1 MNLKISSQRQS
12 SLRRALRDTLYTS
25 LGAAIAA
32 VALMIALA
40 LHDISASSVLK
51 ASPQPV
57 IILEAADG
65 QELGRKGPIRAA
77 PVARSEFPQF
87 LVDAVIATE
96 DRRFYDHGG
105 IDPRGIARALIRN
118 LRAGGVK
125 EGGSTITQQLVR
137 VMNGEDERTVRRK
150 FREALLALWIERKL
164 SKDEILTR
172 YLNNVYL
179 GSGITGVSAAARA
192 YFDKPVRRLS
202 LEECALLAGIIK
214 APSALNP
221 LRNLPEARQRA
232 ETVLDAM
239 VADGRLDPA
248 RAETAKR
255 RPANLNPGRLAALPP
270 SWFADWAH
278 EEAVKVAASG
288 QSTADMIR
296 ARTTLVP
303 ELQKLAE
310 RVTSAAIARHGQ
322 QKGVQQV
329 ALVALRPD
337 GAVVAMVGGK
347 GYEES
352 EFNRAV
358 QALRQPGS
366 TFKLFV
372 YLAALRNGYSLADNI
387 EDTPVEIDGWR
398 PKNFDRGF
406 HGRVTLSEA
415 FIKSLN
421 VATVRLAQNIGID
434 QVIAAAR
441 DLGIDAPLAATP
453 SLALGSS
460 EVNLLDLTGAYASV
474 RAGMRIEP
482 WGIAGIEG
490 NGAVMPV
497 NGALRGQPDGKLAP
511 YSAQL
516 VELLESAVRQGTGRR
531 AALDGFSAGKTGT
544 TEDYRDAWF
553 IGFNEQL
560 VVGVWVGNDDNAPM
574 RKVTGGDLPASIWK
588 EFITKAVKLREFSP
602 PAADDEQLMVS
613 TIPPEP
619 QNEAARGRMP
629 AETMISGGLG
639 WSTGSHALQAC
650 DYEACGMAYRS
661 FRASDCSYRPYSG
674 GRRLCRLNEDS
685 GHDDDDDYEDEQSVE
700 LVESGGDEE
709 DFEDAYYEEPD
720 MAEHGYCNFEACSRS
735 YESFRASDCS
745 YRAYSG
751 RRKFCRK

>member
-1 MNLKISSQRQS
+1 M
-12 SLRRALRDTLYTS
+12 RRALRDTLYTG
-25 LGAAIAA
+25 LVAAVAA

-57 IILEAADG
+57 VILEAADG

-77 PVARSEFPQF
+77 PAARSEFPQF

-96 DRRFYDHGG
+96 DRRFYDHSG

-118 LRAGGVK
+118 LHAGGVK

-192 YFDKPVRRLS
+192 YFDKPVRQLS
-202 LEECALLAGIIK
+202 LQECALLAGIIK
-214 APSALNP
+214 APSVLNP
-221 LRNLPEARQRA
+221 LRNLAEARKRA
-232 ETVLDAM
+232 EIVLDAM

-248 RAETAKR
+248 RADEAKR

-270 SWFADWAH
+270 SWFADWTH
-278 EEAVKVAASG
+278 EEALKIAASG
-288 QSTADMIR
+288 QSTADTIR

-310 RVTSAAIARHGQ
+310 RVASAAIARQGM
-322 QKGVQQV
+322 QKGVRQV

-347 GYEES
+347 GYRES

-372 YLAALRNGYSLADNI
+372 YLAALRNGYSLADDI
-387 EDTPVEIDGWR
+387 EDAPIDIDGWR
-398 PKNFDRGF
+398 PKNFDRNF

-421 VATVRLAQNIGID
+421 VATVRLAQAIGID

-460 EVNLLDLTGAYASV
+460 EVNLLDLTGAYASA

-482 WGIAGIEG
+482 WGIAGLEE
-490 NGAVMPV
+490 NGAPMPA
-497 NGALRGQPDGKLAP
+497 NRALRGQADAKLAP
-511 YSAQL
+511 YSAEL
-516 VELLESAVRQGTGRR
+516 IELLESAVRQGTGRR

-553 IGFNEQL
+553 IGFNEKL
-560 VVGVWVGNDDNAPM
+560 VAGVWVGNDDNTPM

-588 EFITKAVKLREFSP
+588 EFMTKAMELPEFSP
-602 PAADDEQLMVS
+602 PAEDEQLMVS
-613 TIPPEP
+613 TIPPER
-619 QNEAARGRMP
+619 QNGAARDRTP
-629 AETMISGGLG
+629 AETMITGGLG
-639 WSTGSHALQAC
+639 WGTSSHALLAC

-661 FRASDCSYRPYSG
+661 FRAADCSYRPYSG
-674 GRRLCRLNEDS
+674 GRRLCRLNEDP
-685 GHDDDDDYEDEQSVE
+685 GYDDGYEDEQSIE
-700 LVESGGDEE
+700 LAEGGGDEE
-709 DFEDAYYEEPD
+709 DFEDAFYEESD
-720 MAEHGYCNFEACSRS
+720 MAEGGYCNYEACSRS
-735 YESFRASDCS
+735 YQSFRASDCS